1 MKWNNR
7 NLRAPGNYNINPSK
21 KTIDYAQA
29 LKPYGEGN
37 RGKVWIPVQIVA
49 NVLKETTSIPTTP
62 TPTPSLSPT
71 NTPNPTTT
79 PTNTPTG
86 TSAITPTPSISPTN
100 TITPTNTPSGTPA
113 ITPTPTNTGT
123 PQPTTTSTPT
133 PSPVVLLLDTY
144 PAIAAYSTRKL
155 RTAYS
160 GSALR
165 VRRESDN
172 VEQDIGFV
180 SNQLDTASLTSFLGS
195 ASGAV
200 VKWYNQ
206 GTGGTAND
214 MVQASAGAQPKI
226 ALTGVVYTGG
236 TTNKPTIYFNGGNQI
251 DIAIDFGAQNNAT
264 TFIVSQR
271 TGGGTGQAI
280 VSQGTGSYKLNF
292 YQNQCQFDSGGANLV
307 GSYTGVFSAMTQGT
321 FVRGNANKAFIR
333 KVQSSTTNN
342 TAATNL
348 SSINVMLGNRNL
360 SDLPLTGYISE
371 VIIYSSNQESNLTPI
386 SDSQINYYGA

>member
-1 MKWNNR
+1 MEWNGR
-7 NLRAPGNYNINPSK
+7 KIQPVGNVIKPK
-21 KTIDYAQA
+21 EFDFQDA
-29 LKPYGEGN
+29 LKPLGEKKNNGFVWVPVGKIGN
-37 RGKVWIPVQIVA
+37 VPQS
-49 NVLKETTSIPTTP
+49 TSIPTTP
-62 TPTPSLSPT
+62 TPTPSVS
-71 NTPNPTTT
+71 
-79 PTNTPTG
+79 
-86 TSAITPTPSISPTN
+86 PTPSFTPTQ
-100 TITPTNTPSGTPA
+100 TQTGTPQVTSTPTNTPSGTPSVTT
-113 ITPTPTNTGT
+113 TPTLTTT
-123 PQPTTTSTPT
+123 PTTTPT

-144 PAIAAYSTRKL
+144 PALAAYSTRKL
-155 RTAYS
+155 RSAYS

-206 GTGGTAND
+206 GTGGTTND
-214 MVQASAGAQPKI
+214 MVQAAAGAQPKI

-236 TTNKPTIYFNGGNQI
+236 TTNKPTIYFNGGNQM
-251 DIAIDFGAQNNAT
+251 DIAINFGAQNNAT

-271 TGGGTGQAI
+271 TGGGTGQSI

-292 YQNQCQFDSGGANLV
+292 YQNQCQFDTGGGNIV

-321 FVRGNANKAFIR
+321 FVRGNANKVFIR

-342 TAATNL
+342 TAASNL
-348 SSINVMLGNRNL
+348 SSINVMLGNRNG